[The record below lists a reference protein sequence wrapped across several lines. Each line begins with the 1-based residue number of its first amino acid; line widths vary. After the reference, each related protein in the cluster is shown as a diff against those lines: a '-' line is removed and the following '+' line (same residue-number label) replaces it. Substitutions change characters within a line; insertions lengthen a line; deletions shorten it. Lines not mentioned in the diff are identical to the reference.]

1 MDGWGVRYR
10 GVGPLD
16 FSEGKGV
23 LLMVGVFT
31 SEIIVHSS

>member
-16 FSEGKGV
+16 FSEGKEV
-23 LLMVGVFT
+23 LLMVGVCYFRNN
-31 SEIIVHSS
+31 SPL